1 MNNKEIHIDVKPS
14 FSSIIER
21 SIQSGISGAM
31 AMSVNI
37 MTLMWM
43 RTTVNYQYRYGTNT
57 LTAFKTLYKD
67 GGIRRFY
74 RGVGPAMIQGPLS
87 RFGDTASN
95 TGTIALLDSFE
106 YTEKSPIWIKSMCA
120 SAVAALFRIT
130 LMPIDTIKTSLQVH
144 GKPGISI
151 IMSKYR
157 ASGPSIFFH
166 GSIASATATYVGHY
180 PWFAT
185 YNALQSYIPK
195 RETPLENIGRNAI
208 IGFSSTCVS
217 DTLSNS
223 IRVVKV
229 YRQSNANTISY
240 YETIQHIVKQEG
252 IIGLFGR
259 GLKTKLL
266 SNGIQGL
273 MFSVLWKSI
282 EETLFAK

>member
-1 MNNKEIHIDVKPS
+1 MDNKETHIDVKPS
-14 FSSIIER
+14 LSSIIER
-21 SIQSGISGAM
+21 SIQSGMSGAM

-95 TGTIALLDSFE
+95 TGAIALLDSFE

-120 SAVAALFRIT
+120 SATAALFRII
-130 LMPIDTIKTSLQVH
+130 LMPIDTIKTTLQVH

-151 IMSKYR
+151 VMSKYR

-195 RETPLENIGRNAI
+195 RETSLENIGRNAI

-252 IIGLFGR
+252 FHGLFGR

-266 SNGIQGL
+266 SNGMQGL

-282 EETLFAK
+282 DETFFAK

>member
-1 MNNKEIHIDVKPS
+1 
-14 FSSIIER
+14 
-21 SIQSGISGAM
+21 
-31 AMSVNI
+31 
-37 MTLMWM
+37 M
-43 RTTVNYQYRYGTNT
+43 RTTVNYQYRYGMNT

-120 SAVAALFRIT
+120 SAIAALFRIT

-195 RETPLENIGRNAI
+195 REKPLENIGRNAI

-240 YETIQHIVKQEG
+240 YETIQQIAKQEG
-252 IIGLFGR
+252 ILGLFGR

-266 SNGIQGL
+266 SNGMQGL

>member
-1 MNNKEIHIDVKPS
+1 
-14 FSSIIER
+14 
-21 SIQSGISGAM
+21 
-31 AMSVNI
+31 
-37 MTLMWM
+37 
-43 RTTVNYQYRYGTNT
+43 
-57 LTAFKTLYKD
+57 
-67 GGIRRFY
+67 
-74 RGVGPAMIQGPLS
+74 
-87 RFGDTASN
+87 
-95 TGTIALLDSFE
+95 
-106 YTEKSPIWIKSMCA
+106 MCA
-120 SAVAALFRIT
+120 SATAALFRII
-130 LMPIDTIKTSLQVH
+130 LMPIDTIKTTLQVH

-151 IMSKYR
+151 VMSKYR

-195 RETPLENIGRNAI
+195 RETSLENIGRNAI

-252 IIGLFGR
+252 FHGLFGR

-266 SNGIQGL
+266 SNGMQGL

-282 EETLFAK
+282 DETFFAK

>member
-1 MNNKEIHIDVKPS
+1 MDNKETHIDVKPS
-14 FSSIIER
+14 LSSIIER
-21 SIQSGISGAM
+21 SIQSGMSGAM

-95 TGTIALLDSFE
+95 TGAIALLDSFE
-106 YTEKSPIWIKSMCA
+106 YSEKSPIWIKSMCA
-120 SAVAALFRIT
+120 SATAALFRII
-130 LMPIDTIKTSLQVH
+130 LMPIDTIKTTLQVH

-151 IMSKYR
+151 VMSKYR

-195 RETPLENIGRNAI
+195 RETSLENIGRNAI

-252 IIGLFGR
+252 FHGLFGR

-266 SNGIQGL
+266 SNGMQGL

-282 EETLFAK
+282 DETFFAK